1 MIDLLSVI
9 PFEMIADAMSE
20 GDTSATGPEE
30 SKLIRLLRLARFAR
44 LAKLSNLR
52 KSFKT
57 ANDALRDIGISNQGM
72 ELVGRVVVLT
82 LLVFMVTHV
91 GGCLWIY
98 AIQAT
103 IAKGEINNWY
113 VVEFQSHLVNT
124 TELHRAIALPNGP
137 QPQKSV
143 VYVAATYFFMITMG
157 AVGYGDLIAYSTDER
172 VDTCILIILSVFMW
186 AYICG
191 QFTTTISAMDG
202 DKTKFDEHIR

>member
-1 MIDLLSVI
+1 MDLLSVI

-82 LLVFMVTHV
+82 LLVFMVAHV

-113 VVEFQSHLVNT
+113 IVEFRSHLGIDFDSNGVVNT

-157 AVGYGDLIAYSTDER
+157 AVGYGDLMAYSTDER
-172 VDTCILIILSVFMW
+172 VETCILIILSVFMW

-191 QFTTTISAMDG
+191 Q
-202 DKTKFDEHIR
+202 